1 MPNKTT
7 TKAVK
12 SVISQERLDKLVVEI
27 PLLEGKKAQLD
38 NELTSIRKEKNE
50 FTAELDKKIAD
61 LKVEIA
67 DKEKVSLKLTADK
80 AALKDVGA
88 KLSKEQGKLSQLNSD
103 VKELDI
109 ELKTKAVS
117 LDKREAE
124 LVVKEDKL
132 KADLEINSQS
142 VISINKTKK
151 SLMKLVKKAKEWS
164 LDELAKELWL

>member
-1 MPNKTT
+1 MPKTT

-38 NELTSIRKEKNE
+38 NELKAIRKEKND
-50 FTAELDKKIAD
+50 FTSKLDKKIAV
-61 LKVEIA
+61 LKVEIT
-67 DKEKVSLKLTADK
+67 DLETVSLKLTADK
-80 AALKDVGA
+80 AALKEFGA
-88 KLSKEQGKLSQLNSD
+88 KLSKKQGELSQLNSD

-109 ELKTKAVS
+109 ELKTKTAS
-117 LDKREAE
+117 LDKREDE

-142 VISINKTKK
+142 VISIDKTKK
-151 SLMKLVKKAKEWS
+151 ALVKLVKKAKEWN
-164 LDELAKELWL
+164 LDELAKVLWL